1 MINTPVYQQ
10 YDDDYRLLLIDLL
23 LFLSLNDSHIAEYL
37 SCLDSNGEVRT
48 EHIKLGDLTP
58 VFFNPLKSLSKSA
71 NENNMRIFSLS
82 LSDLLPDNN
91 EFPSNT
97 FIIRL
102 KLLKLRSIFRLLFW
116 LTLKNPE
123 TSSLKDQRFIEV
135 DLKWIKKYLKINII
149 NSSNYKKDAQ
159 ILIGQ
164 NTNNFF
170 IRWNIFNPNS
180 VRESPIWLKARSLAS
195 EILLILNMSNMSPA
209 SDICSIAIQFED

>member
-58 VFFNPLKSLSKSA
+58 V
-71 NENNMRIFSLS
+71 FSLS